1 MKARKPKATEPSL
14 RDKLSEHF
22 LRAFEADFAA
32 NGVAAIEQL
41 RQKSPEKYSDIAARL
56 IAASEPPAEN
66 GFASAN
72 SMEEIGRKL
81 LKSVGAEED
90 QITADMVE
98 AAIRANDDF
107 VSKLEKIANVASTD
121 KS

>member
-1 MKARKPKATEPSL
+1 MTRKAKKPQERTL
-14 RDKLSEHF
+14 RDKLSENF
-22 LRAFEADFAA
+22 LRAFENDFAA

-72 SMEEIGRKL
+72 SMEEIGRRL

-90 QITADMVE
+90 QITTDMVE
-98 AAIRANDDF
+98 AAIRVNDDF

-121 KS
+121 ES